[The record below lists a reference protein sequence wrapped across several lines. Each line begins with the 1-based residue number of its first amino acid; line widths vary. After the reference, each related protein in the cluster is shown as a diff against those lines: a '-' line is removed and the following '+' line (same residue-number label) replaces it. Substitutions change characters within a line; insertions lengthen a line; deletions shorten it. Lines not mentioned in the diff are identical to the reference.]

1 MLAVTSLTRHC
12 TCRPVA
18 LLGMV
23 LYTIWCIYAA
33 GAALR
38 FMVNMVYLELTCRT
52 HRFASFVVSA
62 IRNITF
68 LTYLVHATHATAA
81 WWYTRHCCVVVV
93 VVWSLTDVCVFSLG
107 RAWVEQV
114 VQWGVFHIVVFLWQR
129 PCAVTVVEI
138 FIAPVVGFTAYW
150 LIRWVCMHA
159 CLAACGDCC

>member
-1 MLAVTSLTRHC
+1 MPTGTPLTRHC

-81 WWYTRHCCVVVV
+81 WW
-93 VVWSLTDVCVFSLG
+93 W
-107 RAWVEQV
+107 WW
-114 VQWGVFHIVVFLWQR
+114 WGVVAHVCSVWGGLGWSR
-129 PCAVTVVEI
+129 LYNGAS
-138 FIAPVVGFTAYW
+138 FILLSSCGSAPVLSRSSRSLSPPLSASPPTGSFGGCA
-150 LIRWVCMHA
+150 CMHA
-159 CLAACGDCC
+159 CMLSSVW

>member
-1 MLAVTSLTRHC
+1 MRHC

-52 HRFASFVVSA
+52 HRLASFVVSA

-68 LTYLVHATHATAA
+68 LTYLVHYATHATAGVVTHWRVCVLSGA
-81 WWYTRHCCVVVV
+81 GLGGAGCAMGRLSHCCLPVAAP
-93 VVWSLTDVCVFSLG
+93 LCCHG
-107 RAWVEQV
+107 RRDLYRPRCRFHRLLAHSV
-114 VQWGVFHIVVFLWQR
+114 GV
-129 PCAVTVVEI
+129 
-138 FIAPVVGFTAYW
+138 
-150 LIRWVCMHA
+150 HA
-159 CLAACGDCC
+159 CMLSSVW